1 MENEVKKGTAI
12 FETVKALIIAVI
24 LSLVSVLLAA
34 LVIKLFNLGN
44 GAIPIINQVIKGVS
58 ILLGCLIA
66 IKSKHNSWLKGIVI
80 GILYIALSFVIFSLL
95 DGEFSF
101 GLGIL
106 NDVALVS
113 ITGMVSGILAGL
125 KKQR

>member
-44 GAIPIINQVIKGVS
+44 GAIPLINQVIKGVS

-106 NDVALVS
+106 NDVALGS

>member
-106 NDVALVS
+106 NDVALGS

>member
-44 GAIPIINQVIKGVS
+44 GAIPIIK
-58 ILLGCLIA
+58 
-66 IKSKHNSWLKGIVI
+66 I
-80 GILYIALSFVIFSLL
+80 GRAHV
-95 DGEFSF
+95 
-101 GLGIL
+101 
-106 NDVALVS
+106 
-113 ITGMVSGILAGL
+113 
-125 KKQR
+125 

>member
-44 GAIPIINQVIKGVS
+44 GAMPIINQAIKGVS

-106 NDVALVS
+106 NDVALGS

>member
-95 DGEFSF
+95 DG
-101 GLGIL
+101 LGIL
-106 NDVALVS
+106 NDVALGS

>member
-58 ILLGCLIA
+58 ILLGCLSA

-106 NDVALVS
+106 NDVALGS
-113 ITGMVSGILAGL
+113 ITGLVSGILAGL

>member
-58 ILLGCLIA
+58 ILLGGLIA

-106 NDVALVS
+106 NDVALGS

>member
-1 MENEVKKGTAI
+1 MENEVKKSTAI

-106 NDVALVS
+106 NDVALGS